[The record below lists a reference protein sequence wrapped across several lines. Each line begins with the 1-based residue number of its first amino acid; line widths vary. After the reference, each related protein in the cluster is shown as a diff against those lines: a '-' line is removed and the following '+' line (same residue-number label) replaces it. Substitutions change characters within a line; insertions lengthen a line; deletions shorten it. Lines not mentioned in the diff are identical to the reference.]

1 MIFASLFNLP
11 PQISLNQLLAAY
23 KAKMPLKPFSWIKT
37 WFLKEFGVLVGG
49 FGEIEGL
56 TEDRS

>member
-1 MIFASLFNLP
+1 MNFASLFNLP
-11 PQISLNQLLAAY
+11 PQISLNQFSAKN
-23 KAKMPLKPFSWIKT
+23 KANMPLKRFSWAKT